1 MRYGIFGD
9 IHSNLSALRAAHAA
23 LTQRGVERFLSVGD
37 VVGYGAAPG
46 ECIDFLQDIDALVVR
61 GNHDAACAGL
71 LDPIEFNVSAR
82 QAIAWTRRHLERE
95 HLEWLRQLPLTL
107 KLADCQVTHGSF
119 ENPAE
124 FNYTLDIE
132 TAAPSFS
139 FIERVGFVGHSHIP
153 IMVVQPYE
161 AGGKLALC
169 VEDSLLLDEIH
180 KALINVGSVGQPR
193 DEDPRCAVG
202 YFDSEAQRI
211 EILRLAYDLDREV
224 ARIRQAGLPTVLADR
239 LRLGL

>member
-9 IHSNLSALRAAHAA
+9 IHGNLSALRAAHAA
-23 LTQRGVERFLSVGD
+23 LVQRGVDLFLSVGD

-46 ECIDFLQDIDALVVR
+46 ECIDFLQDIGAQVVR

-71 LDPIEFNVSAR
+71 LDPIEFNLSAR
-82 QAIAWTRRHLERE
+82 QAIAWTQRHLEPE
-95 HLEWLRQLPLTL
+95 HLQWLRQLPLTV

-124 FNYTLDIE
+124 FNYTLDIDS
-132 TAAPSFS
+132 AAPSFS

-153 IMVVQPYE
+153 LMVVQPYE
-161 AGGKLALC
+161 AGGRLALC
-169 VEDSLLLDEIH
+169 VDDSLLLDEIH

-193 DEDPRCAVG
+193 DEDPRSAVG
-202 YFDSEAQRI
+202 YFDCEAQRI
-211 EILRLAYDLDREV
+211 EILRVEYDLEREV
-224 ARIRQAGLPTVLADR
+224 ARIRQAGLPSVLADR